1 MKSGLDSI
9 AVVTL
14 VALLLTMG
22 TSQFHVEAE
31 NSYISDPGRVNSII
45 TELDTPKIKPRESG
59 DLYFKLSNPYEEV
72 MEDVELNVSIYKF
85 AYLGVEKNIS
95 EIEEPPVFTETSDVE
110 YEMSLNSLE
119 SEEKIE
125 LEIRSQE
132 GTEEGVYLLRFWLEF
147 VYQEEEFVMK
157 SRGYFSSDE
166 FEEARISDDETY
178 SDEDHTGGF
187 DLDQLNVSGILP
199 DSSFSV
205 KSSLPRWPQYALGV
219 ISVLFAVLAVM
230 FYFQEKYDMF
240 PRLEKTFDNWSSK
253 LEEFRR
259 NFKERFDK
267 S

>member
-1 MKSGLDSI
+1 MI
-9 AVVTL
+9 
-14 VALLLTMG
+14 LLLSMG
-22 TSQFHVEAE
+22 AFQPQVKAE
-31 NSYISDPGRVNSII
+31 NPYISDPGRVNSII
-45 TELDTPKIKPRESG
+45 TELDTPKIEPGESEE
-59 DLYFKLSNPYEEV
+59 LTFNFYNPYEEAI
-72 MEDVELNVSIYKF
+72 EDVMLNVSIYRY

-95 EIEEPPVFTETSDVE
+95 QIEEPPVFGVTSEIEREV
-110 YEMSLNSLE
+110 SLNSLE
-119 SEEKIE
+119 SENEEDIE
-125 LEIRSQE
+125 LEINSKE

-157 SRGYFSSDE
+157 SRGYFSSEE
-166 FEEARISDDETY
+166 FEEAGASENATADGENY
-178 SDEDHTGGF
+178 TGGL
-187 DLDQLNVSGILP
+187 DLDHLNVSGVFP

-205 KSSLPRWPQYALGV
+205 KEPLPRWPQYALGV
-219 ISVLFAVLAVM
+219 VSVLFGVLAVM